1 VVNSALLLC
10 HGCGVHQLF
19 FCQLSLLAVVTVI
32 EREHV
37 HADVRPSEAADA
49 IVAELVAEAEAQR
62 AAEKSTAQLRLRPRP
77 QPRAQRRTAAPNDKV
92 AAATAA
98 AAAATAGIVTGS
110 SHRAA
115 PAAAAG
121 AAPWEFNPEAQG
133 EQHVKVTP
141 SYFACLMLQDCLM
154 LWWLVDHL
162 THSEIAVITHT

>member
-1 VVNSALLLC
+1 MNSALLLC

-98 AAAATAGIVTGS
+98 AAAATAALSLGQVTELRLQQLQGQLLGNSILKLKVS
-110 SHRAA
+110 SMS
-115 PAAAAG
+115 
-121 AAPWEFNPEAQG
+121 
-133 EQHVKVTP
+133 K
-141 SYFACLMLQDCLM
+141 
-154 LWWLVDHL
+154 
-162 THSEIAVITHT
+162 